1 MYLQKPGLRPAALA
15 FKNYKPGQKPPQAKL
30 RAWLFLAWPG
40 LASGL
45 QVRPEPA
52 HH

>member
-30 RAWLFLAWPG
+30 RAWLGP
-40 LASGL
+40 ASGL
-45 QVRPEPA
+45 RPEPA